1 MGLILHSRSIGPY
14 RYSQYSE
21 RTMSAKILVVDDSLT
36 ARKMISGMLSE
47 YNVLTAFD
55 GKDALRSIDDN
66 PDIDLVILD
75 LNMPVMDGWQFLDEF
90 VLLPIKK
97 EISVFIM
104 TSSIDPVD
112 IEMAKKYKIVK
123 DYVEKPITTKKL
135 DVLCKLIGNTN

>member
-1 MGLILHSRSIGPY
+1 MKNKLTYIIDDDKLTVKLIS
-14 RYSQYSE
+14 
-21 RTMSAKILVVDDSLT
+21 ILVSKNKFCEEIQSFNNAQDAIDKLKQN
-36 ARKMISGMLSE
+36 ALDNG
-47 YNVLTAFD
+47 VLP
-55 GKDALRSIDDN
+55 DAIL
-66 PDIDLVILD
+66 LD

-135 DVLCKLIGNTN
+135 DVLCNLIGKTN

>member
-1 MGLILHSRSIGPY
+1 MKNKLTYIIDDDKLTLKLMSILISKNEFCEEFQCFDNAQQAINKLK
-14 RYSQYSE
+14 Q
-21 RTMSAKILVVDDSLT
+21 
-36 ARKMISGMLSE
+36 
-47 YNVLTAFD
+47 NVLD
-55 GKDALRSIDDN
+55 DEILPDAIL
-66 PDIDLVILD
+66 LD

-104 TSSIDPVD
+104 SSSIDPVD